1 MSETQQ
7 ADSSVTGE
15 RNEGGMSRRIGP
27 RHPVGYRTGP
37 LSASARIARAPG
49 WEDCSEKFV
58 RQMLPTHFRRCASA
72 LQVLAEM
79 GLPHRVAELEAIVL
93 DAGAPDQKLTLK
105 DALHLAQL
113 ADTAEQVR
121 EDDVRHAIETET
133 LTIELVE
140 QLIRASA
147 QESYR
152 AQELR
157 QAARAWVAAR
167 RAEG

>member
-1 MSETQQ
+1 
-7 ADSSVTGE
+7 
-15 RNEGGMSRRIGP
+15 MSRRIGP
-27 RHPVGYRTGP
+27 RHPLGYQPRP
-37 LSASARIARAPG
+37 PSASARIAQSPG
-49 WEDCSEKFV
+49 WERCSEKYV
-58 RQMLPTHFRRCASA
+58 GEMLLTMFRRCASA

-113 ADTAEQVR
+113 ADTAEQLA
-121 EDDVRHAIETET
+121 EDDVRHCLEVET
-133 LTIELVE
+133 LTVDQVE

-147 QESYR
+147 RESYA
-152 AQELR
+152 AQAFR
-157 QAARAWVAAR
+157 QAARRWIAER